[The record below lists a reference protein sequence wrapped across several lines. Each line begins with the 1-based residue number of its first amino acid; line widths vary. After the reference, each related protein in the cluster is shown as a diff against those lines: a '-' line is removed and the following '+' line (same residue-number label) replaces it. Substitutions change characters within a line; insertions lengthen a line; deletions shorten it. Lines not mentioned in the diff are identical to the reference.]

1 MINKT
6 IVPLYEYISPH
17 VCVLEAE
24 CQRSEWLPAQ
34 NVQSS
39 LPPAQFHILCILCG
53 AFPDHRK
60 PNTHAGEHAHLLT
73 TTSSDIISL
82 PHTHTLIPLIIPPD
96 ICHYII
102 IISKQWVSGIISIC
116 PFFPFLNTGPPET
129 LCGLWPRILHAT
141 LFFLNR
147 KSNRRHLYHTVH
159 SVPSP
164 TTKRRKC
171 ALHNNQTKLI

>member
-1 MINKT
+1 MWIFFGVVDMINKT
-6 IVPLYEYISPH
+6 IVRVHIPH

-82 PHTHTLIPLIIPPD
+82 PHTHTHSYLSLFRLTFAII
-96 ICHYII
+96 
-102 IISKQWVSGIISIC
+102 
-116 PFFPFLNTGPPET
+116 
-129 LCGLWPRILHAT
+129 
-141 LFFLNR
+141 
-147 KSNRRHLYHTVH
+147 
-159 SVPSP
+159 
-164 TTKRRKC
+164 
-171 ALHNNQTKLI
+171 